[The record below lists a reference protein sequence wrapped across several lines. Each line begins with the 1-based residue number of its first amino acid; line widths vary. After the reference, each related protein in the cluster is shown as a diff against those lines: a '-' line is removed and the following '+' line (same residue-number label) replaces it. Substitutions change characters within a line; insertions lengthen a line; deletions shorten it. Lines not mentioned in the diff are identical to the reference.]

1 MSGIGWKRWVG
12 KKLKGSIAEWHLSK
26 HAFCIVLTIGS
37 LLHTLNQERQRKKEK
52 PKMKYKLK
60 Q

>member
-1 MSGIGWKRWVG
+1 MG